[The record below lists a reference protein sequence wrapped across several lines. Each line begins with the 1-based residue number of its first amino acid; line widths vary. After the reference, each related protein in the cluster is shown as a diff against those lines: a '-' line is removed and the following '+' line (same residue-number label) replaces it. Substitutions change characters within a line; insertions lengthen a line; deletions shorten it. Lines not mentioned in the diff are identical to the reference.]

1 MATKQPGSE
10 TGQMD
15 LVGFKGKVHKDIEK
29 AFDLYMEA
37 RLDRAE
43 ATATLTDAKDALL
56 RVLQKHK
63 AGQYGKKVGSKKV
76 TWVASLVSEEDVVV
90 KRQTK
95 DREK

>member
-1 MATKQPGSE
+1 MAAKQEGSS
-10 TGQMD
+10 TAQLD
-15 LVGFKGKVHKDIEK
+15 LVGFKGKVHKDIET
-29 AFDLYMEA
+29 AFDTYMEA
-37 RLDRAE
+37 RLERAE

-63 AGQYGKKVGSKKV
+63 FPQYGKKVGSKKV
-76 TWVASLVSEEDVVV
+76 TWVAALVSEEDVVV